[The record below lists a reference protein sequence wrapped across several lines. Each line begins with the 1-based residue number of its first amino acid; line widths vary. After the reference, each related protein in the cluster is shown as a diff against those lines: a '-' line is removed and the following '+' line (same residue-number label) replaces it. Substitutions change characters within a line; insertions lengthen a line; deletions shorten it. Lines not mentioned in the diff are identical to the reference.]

1 MVSKALIRLFGAIVL
16 FSTTSALKVPTS
28 APVDKRQLSSTV
40 SSWVTTES
48 PIAKA
53 GLLANIGPD
62 GAKDGGAKSGVV
74 IASPS
79 TSNPDYL

>member
-1 MVSKALIRLFGAIVL
+1 MVSKALIRLFAAITL
-16 FSTTSALKVPTS
+16 LSTASGLQIP
-28 APVDKRQLSSTV
+28 APADKRQLSSTV

-53 GLLANIGPD
+53 GLLANIGPN
-62 GAKDGGAKSGVV
+62 GAKDGGAASGVV

>member
-1 MVSKALIRLFGAIVL
+1 MVHKSIVKLFAALTLL
-16 FSTTSALKVPTS
+16 STAVSGLNVPN
-28 APVDKRQLSSTV
+28 DKRQLSSTV

-79 TSNPDYL
+79 SSNPDYL